1 MIVREYERNAD
12 FDGMRACLI
21 ELQEFERR
29 IDPRK
34 PAGNEIATA
43 YISDALSKCAECH
56 GKIFVADEEGEI
68 AGYATVLAR
77 VRSGTLDEG
86 DLEYAYLADLVV
98 RATYRG
104 RGMGRELI
112 AKAETYARGEGAKW
126 LRVCV
131 LAENQ
136 GARRLYH
143 TAGYSELYVDF
154 EKDLTARAGVK
165 GAADG
170 QKHQEA

>member
-1 MIVREYERNAD
+1 MIVREFDRNAD

-34 PAGNEIATA
+34 PTEDEIATA

-56 GKIFVADEEGEI
+56 GKIFVADEEDEI

-77 VRSGTLDEG
+77 VHSGTLDDG

-104 RGMGRELI
+104 LGMGRELI

-143 TAGYSELYVDF
+143 ASGNSELYVDF
-154 EKDLTARAGVK
+154 EKDLTARAGVQ